1 MHPDNDIFFNHA
13 ACDERRANDV
23 AHRLRRLYDASD
35 LQNAYAAQERA
46 EAVLKA
52 AKKLACPRGKAATKV
67 LEGIV
72 ARGRDDLAAFEG
84 SDKACSKAEQAY
96 VEAKGAA
103 EATDFDYARGTLDA
117 KAAMTL
123 FQRRE
128 VAHAAL
134 RVRDAELAAAQR
146 RCRVPVVG
154 LPRAFEQAEWSTLN
168 LVRQAREW
176 GVPPFDGEG
185 ATTAGASVVIESVWH
200 DAQSASAEMAQF
212 WVLHEARV
220 MAEADKDERA
230 DLEKLFEQRW
240 SLFTER
246 KAK

>member
-1 MHPDNDIFFNHA
+1 MHPDNDLFHNPVVA
-13 ACDERRANDV
+13 DERRANDV
-23 AHRLRRLYDASD
+23 AHRLRRLYDPSD

-52 AKKLACPRGKAATKV
+52 AKKLTCPRGKAATKV

-84 SDKACSKAEQAY
+84 SDKACSRAEQAY
-96 VEAKGAA
+96 VEAKVAA
-103 EATDFDYARGTLDA
+103 EATDLDYARGTLEA
-117 KAAMTL
+117 KMAMAL

-146 RCRVPVVG
+146 RCRVPAVG
-154 LPRAFEQAEWSTLN
+154 LPRAFEQGEWSTRN
-168 LVRQAREW
+168 LVRQSREW
-176 GVPPFDGEG
+176 GVPAFDGEG

-200 DAQSASAEMAQF
+200 DAQSASIEMAQF
-212 WVLHEARV
+212 WILHEARV
-220 MAEADKDERA
+220 LAEVDKDERA
-230 DLEKLFEQRW
+230 DLETLFEQRW
-240 SLFTER
+240 TLFTER
-246 KAK
+246 KV